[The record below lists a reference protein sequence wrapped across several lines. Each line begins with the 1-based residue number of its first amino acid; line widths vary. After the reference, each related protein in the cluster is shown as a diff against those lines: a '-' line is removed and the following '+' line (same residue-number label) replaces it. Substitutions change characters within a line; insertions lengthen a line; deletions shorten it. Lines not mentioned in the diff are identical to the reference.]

1 MTCAALGLLGA
12 LALPACRSEQMR
24 FAAGAKHEL
33 LAAAV
38 SHPETAAVRAA
49 PVQRPQLLALGLPA
63 VAGARVAFAAP
74 KSAGRFGLQP
84 RLTAAGPAKSALR
97 PVSYAMKKQLTTDE
111 EEKNRPLN
119 GVLLLVPVLALLA
132 LVGVSLGVAAVF
144 SISFWPALGW
154 TALAIVGALLLALAV
169 AILRGK

>member
-1 MTCAALGLLGA
+1 
-12 LALPACRSEQMR
+12 
-24 FAAGAKHEL
+24 
-33 LAAAV
+33 
-38 SHPETAAVRAA
+38 
-49 PVQRPQLLALGLPA
+49 
-63 VAGARVAFAAP
+63 
-74 KSAGRFGLQP
+74 
-84 RLTAAGPAKSALR
+84 
-97 PVSYAMKKQLTTDE
+97 MKKQLTTDE